1 MDLGLLP
8 HTAKGPLKTPAI
20 ENYDSPDG
28 EYTNTTR
35 KYDGEE

>member
-8 HTAKGPLKTPAI
+8 YTAKGPSKTPAI

-28 EYTNTTR
+28 EYINLTR